1 MAGKGA
7 LVSPVWY
14 FAYGS
19 NMETATFRGR
29 RGISFSRALPARAS
43 GWRIVFDKPPVVP
56 GGGAVANIVTEPA
69 GVVFGVLYEITPEQ
83 LAHVELTEGVL
94 IGNYHRVKMRAESLA
109 APTFATTAASV
120 ASDRRDPALVPTDRY
135 MGCVIAG
142 AEEHGLPGADIT
154 YLRGV
159 PVCHETAGVRE
170 LIDAVFHELRPRS

>member
-1 MAGKGA
+1 MSA

-69 GVVFGVLYEITPEQ
+69 GVVFGVLYEITSED
-83 LAHVELTEGVL
+83 LTHVELTEGVL
-94 IGNYHRVKMRAESLA
+94 SGNYHRVEMQAESLA
-109 APTFATTAASV
+109 APTFATMAASV
-120 ASDRRDPALVPTDRY
+120 ASDRHGPALVPTDRY

-142 AEEHGLPGADIT
+142 AEEHGLPAAYIA
-154 YLRGV
+154 YLREV

-170 LIDAVFHELRPRS
+170 RIDAVFHELRPRS

>member
-1 MAGKGA
+1 MSA

-19 NMETATFRGR
+19 NMETATFQGR

-69 GVVFGVLYEITPEQ
+69 GVVFGVLYEITPEH

-94 IGNYHRVKMRAESLA
+94 IGNYHRVEMWAESLA
-109 APTFATTAASV
+109 APASRRRLRASPPTAATPPS
-120 ASDRRDPALVPTDRY
+120 SPPT
-135 MGCVIAG
+135 ATW
-142 AEEHGLPGADIT
+142 AA
-154 YLRGV
+154 
-159 PVCHETAGVRE
+159 
-170 LIDAVFHELRPRS
+170 

>member
-1 MAGKGA
+1 M
-7 LVSPVWY
+7 
-14 FAYGS
+14 
-19 NMETATFRGR
+19 T
-29 RGISFSRALPARAS
+29 
-43 GWRIVFDKPPVVP
+43 D
-56 GGGAVANIVTEPA
+56 PA
-69 GVVFGVLYEITPEQ
+69 GVTFGVLYEITPEQ

-142 AEEHGLPGADIT
+142 AEEHGLPAAYIA
-154 YLRGV
+154 YLREV